1 MPDYQIM
8 LLPRNNYFRWV
19 AAARD
24 YVIRYGV
31 NLTPEP
37 DTAGRFGGGQQVIT
51 VAVAPGEYPQ
61 GDIVGWFGQNYPNVM
76 LDPIEAPTPEDLKAV
91 LAARLAANDRY
102 GRLSKAFRLAWP
114 TEYPK
119 ITQPFGANPDIYRR
133 WNLPGH
139 EGVDIRAPDG
149 ARIFACAAGT
159 VFQVHDGR
167 DNHPYGVHVRIQHAD
182 GYQTIYAHLREA
194 LVQVND
200 VVKAGQV
207 IGLAD
212 STGNSSGSHLHLTLK
227 KAGATAAGLTNY
239 RSDIIDPTPFLVF
252 PGADL
257 PAPGGDG
264 GPRYDWPPGKC
275 LVGVHGRADGPMLDP
290 DFEAVRVGRVEA
302 VKLLSTARP
311 EDVDRL
317 RQINLDMFIMV
328 RLFASFRDRVVRA
341 DEFASWVEADM
352 AQFYARG
359 VRYFEVHNEPN
370 LQLEGWTLSWT
381 DGRLFGAW
389 FRDVVVKL
397 RLRFPEAKFGFPG
410 LSPGDNISGQRM
422 NALAF
427 LSGADEA
434 VRGADWVGVH
444 CYWSDEVGL
453 NSPGEAR
460 GYEEYRRRFPNQL
473 LFITEYSNPAQ
484 SVNPRTK
491 GQQYVRYFKSLRDLP
506 GVGAAFS
513 FVVSASAGFAWE
525 VWRLEDGRLT
535 DIPALVGARDY

>member
-8 LLPRNNYFRWV
+8 LLPRNNYFGWV

-24 YVIRYGV
+24 YVMRYGV

-37 DTAGRFGGGQQVIT
+37 DTAGRFGGGQPVVTI
-51 VAVAPGEYPQ
+51 AIAPGEYPQ

-76 LDPIEAPTPEDLKAV
+76 LDPIEAATPEDLRAV

-167 DNHPYGVHVRIQHAD
+167 DNHPYGIHVRIQHAD

-194 LVQVND
+194 LVPVNE

-227 KAGATAAGLTNY
+227 KAGATAAGQTNY

-252 PGADL
+252 PGADQ

-264 GPRYDWPPGKC
+264 GPTYDWPPGK
-275 LVGVHGRADGPMLDP
+275 
-290 DFEAVRVGRVEA
+290 
-302 VKLLSTARP
+302 
-311 EDVDRL
+311 
-317 RQINLDMFIMV
+317 
-328 RLFASFRDRVVRA
+328 
-341 DEFASWVEADM
+341 
-352 AQFYARG
+352 
-359 VRYFEVHNEPN
+359 
-370 LQLEGWTLSWT
+370 
-381 DGRLFGAW
+381 
-389 FRDVVVKL
+389 
-397 RLRFPEAKFGFPG
+397 
-410 LSPGDNISGQRM
+410 
-422 NALAF
+422 
-427 LSGADEA
+427 
-434 VRGADWVGVH
+434 
-444 CYWSDEVGL
+444 
-453 NSPGEAR
+453 
-460 GYEEYRRRFPNQL
+460 
-473 LFITEYSNPAQ
+473 
-484 SVNPRTK
+484 
-491 GQQYVRYFKSLRDLP
+491 
-506 GVGAAFS
+506 
-513 FVVSASAGFAWE
+513 
-525 VWRLEDGRLT
+525 
-535 DIPALVGARDY
+535 